1 MELFFQN
8 IYFRPPQENVLN
20 RLVKNNKG
28 KFGKRRRKQQI
39 IHTFWWIKCRNP
51 NLHQIHNN
59 IKDCRSKYAIFSFRY
74 LFADNYPQDGAHNWS
89 LSVSWLDVTS
99 YQIFVSLR
107 GGPRGADVA
116 ISRNAVRCA
125 KKHQSIEQFGDIQ
138 WTLVQK
144 LLVDRTRRF
153 PRALCAL
160 GMTCLRVRLIER

>member
-59 IKDCRSKYAIFSFRY
+59 IKDCRSKYVIFSFRY
-74 LFADNYPQDGAHNWS
+74 LFADIFPQTGAHNWD
-89 LSVSWLDVTS
+89 LSICCTGAAAPLPLPLGEVPQCAHWGGEGPLSQKS
-99 YQIFVSLR
+99 KIFDSSPTGRAKTDSPQQSDKLKFVFLIK
-107 GGPRGADVA
+107 
-116 ISRNAVRCA
+116 ISRC
-125 KKHQSIEQFGDIQ
+125 
-138 WTLVQK
+138 
-144 LLVDRTRRF
+144 
-153 PRALCAL
+153 
-160 GMTCLRVRLIER
+160 